1 MLGRGRLV
9 VMAFA
14 MGVVVVRMYS
24 ISISRVEWRLG
35 VLTRVDAERMD
46 DLLLRA
52 VALDK
57 TSPVESPDAWRASCI
72 CAGGQYAFGELVM
85 KKKRRKRGENCG
97 WD

>member
-1 MLGRGRLV
+1 M

-35 VLTRVDAERMD
+35 VLTRVDAEWMD

-72 CAGGQYAFGELVM
+72 CAEGQYAFGELVM
-85 KKKRRKRGENCG
+85 KKKRRKRGGNCG